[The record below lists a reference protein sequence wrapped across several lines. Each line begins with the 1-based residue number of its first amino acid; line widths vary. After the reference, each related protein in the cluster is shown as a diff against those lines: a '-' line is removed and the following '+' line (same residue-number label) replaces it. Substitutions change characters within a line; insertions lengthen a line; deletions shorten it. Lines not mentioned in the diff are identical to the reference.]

1 MSTCFKFSHFKGRFV
16 QIVLESINAIL
27 ESKIFK
33 QNEKAK
39 LSKIKEKFDNYFF
52 PSHSHFKNNNYHLW
66 AMILDEKNLWES
78 LRGQRCSLSF
88 EELFMRSNR
97 IHYDGIQIRRK
108 PKVQFYV

>member
-39 LSKIKEKFDNYFF
+39 LSKVKEK
-52 PSHSHFKNNNYHLW
+52 
-66 AMILDEKNLWES
+66 I
-78 LRGQRCSLSF
+78 
-88 EELFMRSNR
+88 
-97 IHYDGIQIRRK
+97 
-108 PKVQFYV
+108 

>member
-39 LSKIKEKFDNYFF
+39 LSKITEK
-52 PSHSHFKNNNYHLW
+52 
-66 AMILDEKNLWES
+66 I
-78 LRGQRCSLSF
+78 
-88 EELFMRSNR
+88 
-97 IHYDGIQIRRK
+97 
-108 PKVQFYV
+108 